1 MSDLTKPEHVP
12 SCVSTGEGVTVP
24 APTPR
29 TDAEPILDAGYT
41 LVSRDFARTLERE
54 LTEARATLL
63 AREGE
68 LDSMSAALAAKDVE
82 LAMANDAAAKG
93 TKARDIAD
101 ALTQQLAA
109 AKATARE
116 AMEEADHYK
125 RIFKS
130 NGASMELMASRIPT
144 GGQVIDAVIRA
155 AAVTADSPGVLVWS
169 ANAAEQIEAALAKI
183 AEEGQAQP

>member
-1 MSDLTKPEHVP
+1 MTPDTPAN
-12 SCVSTGEGVTVP
+12 P
-24 APTPR
+24 APSAADNNGEDYRQPDHREHPETR
-29 TDAEPILDAGYT
+29 TDVTNTTP
-41 LVSRDFARTLERE
+41 
-54 LTEARATLL
+54 ATYADDLYAAL
-63 AREGE
+63 NATK
-68 LDSMSAALAAKDVE
+68 AALAA
-82 LAMANDAAAKG
+82 A
-93 TKARDIAD
+93 
-101 ALTQQLAA
+101 Q
-109 AKATARE
+109 ATARE

-130 NGASMELMASRIPT
+130 NGASMELMVSRIPT

>member
-1 MSDLTKPEHVP
+1 MKAV
-12 SCVSTGEGVTVP
+12 
-24 APTPR
+24 PTPR
-29 TDAEPILDAGYT
+29 TDRECDDYAGPLCWIGGT
-41 LVSRDFARTLERE
+41 QFIPADFARTLERE

-68 LDSMSAALAAKDVE
+68 LDSMSAA
-82 LAMANDAAAKG
+82 
-93 TKARDIAD
+93 
-101 ALTQQLAA
+101 LAA